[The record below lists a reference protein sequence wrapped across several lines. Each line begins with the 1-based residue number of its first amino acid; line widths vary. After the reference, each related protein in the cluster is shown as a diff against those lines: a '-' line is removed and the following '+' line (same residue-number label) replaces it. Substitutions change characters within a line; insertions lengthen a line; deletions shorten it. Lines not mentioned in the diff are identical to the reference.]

1 VGVARHKR
9 RIAQLLDGQEP
20 DGGFGVGPYSK
31 WKGAHWR
38 LISLV
43 ELGIWGATGHRYWR
57 RETDVVDWGDAHE
70 MVTPIATELLA

>member
-1 VGVARHKR
+1 MGVARHKR
-9 RIAQLLDGQEP
+9 LIAQLLDGQEP

-31 WKGAHWR
+31 WKGAHRR

-43 ELGIWGATGHRYWR
+43 ELGVSPK
-57 RETDVVDWGDAHE
+57 VVDWGDANE